1 MNLINKLSIS
11 EEMADK
17 IIDEAVKKAKELG
30 VNVSIAI
37 VDDGGNLKAFKRMD
51 NAPLLTIQ
59 IAIDKAWTAVSFGI
73 PTHEWYNKL
82 KDNPPLAM
90 GFPKIPRLI
99 IFGGGFPIVYKDKV
113 IGGLG
118 VSGGTSEQ
126 DMEIAKYAL
135 RIIEDDK

>member
-1 MNLINKLSIS
+1 VNVINKLSIS

-17 IIDEAVKKAKELG
+17 IINEAIKKAKELG

-51 NAPLLTIQ
+51 NAPLLTIE

-73 PTHEWYNKL
+73 PTHEWYNML

-90 GFPKIPRLI
+90 GFPKVPRLI
-99 IFGGGFPIVYKDKV
+99 VFGGGFPIVHKGQV
-113 IGGLG
+113 IGGIG
-118 VSGGTSEQ
+118 VSGGSSEQ
-126 DMEIAKYAL
+126 DMEIAKHAL
-135 RIIEDDK
+135 RTVEGDK